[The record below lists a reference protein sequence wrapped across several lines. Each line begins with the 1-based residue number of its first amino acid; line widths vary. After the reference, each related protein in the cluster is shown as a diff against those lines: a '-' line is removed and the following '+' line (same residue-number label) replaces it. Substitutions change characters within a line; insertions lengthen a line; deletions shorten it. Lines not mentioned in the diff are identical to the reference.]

1 MTLSLDALLL
11 IGVAAAAGT
20 TGGFFLGRMGT
31 NRLRQEL
38 DAARAD
44 ISRAEAQ
51 GREQARQIHRMR
63 NEQRWL
69 SNLSRY
75 LPNVVRELNRS
86 DIDARQIPRL
96 VISLVDAIFEPEQIT
111 MYQVRSQGE
120 APDAR
125 EMFLTDQRGLEGTT
139 VPHRV
144 RFAEGKIGWVAEAG
158 VEMLAEDWMNLT
170 RTEGRAI
177 DDNHPA
183 LRLDMIGPIV
193 QHEEG
198 VDRVVGVLTIGSPGI
213 RPRDE
218 KLMLQMV
225 TNLASIAMT
234 NAENH
239 RKLSVQAHT
248 DGLTGLMN
256 KRHFLKEKFGLMI
269 HEAER
274 SAERV
279 AAFIFDI
286 DHFKNYNDTNG
297 HVEGDDVLRDVAALL
312 RKNLRPGDVAC
323 RYGGEEFVVAMPRT
337 DAREALLAAER
348 IRRVIEE
355 HPFAHRE
362 KQPLGFLSISGG
374 VAVFPFD
381 GTDGTELIR
390 RADEALYRAK
400 SAGRNRVLLHRG
412 TDFGDADEL
421 PSSSAGSRES
431 SAGPERGA

>member
-1 MTLSLDALLL
+1 MTLLDSVLLAT
-11 IGVAAAAGT
+11 VAAAAGT
-20 TGGFFLGRMGT
+20 TGGFFLGRIGLQ
-31 NRLRQEL
+31 RLRRDLEG
-38 DAARAD
+38 ARAD
-44 ISRAEAQ
+44 LSRAEAQ
-51 GREQARQIHRMR
+51 GREQARQVHRLR
-63 NEQRWL
+63 NDQRWL

-75 LPNVVRELNRS
+75 LPNVVRELNKS
-86 DIDARQIPRL
+86 DVGARQIPPL

-111 MYQVRSQGE
+111 MYQVRAVGE
-120 APDAR
+120 GETR
-125 EMFLTDQRGLEGTT
+125 EKEMFLTDQRGLLGTS
-139 VPHRV
+139 VPRRI
-144 RFAEGKIGWVAEAG
+144 RFGEGKVGWVAESG
-158 VEMLAEDWMNLT
+158 VEMLAEDWSNLT

-183 LRLDMIGPIV
+183 LRLDMIAPIV

-198 VDRVVGVLTIGSPGI
+198 ADRVVGVLTVGNPAI

-256 KRHFLKEKFGLMI
+256 KRHFLKERFGLMI

-274 SAERV
+274 AAERV
-279 AAFIFDI
+279 AVFIFDI

-297 HVEGDDVLRDVAALL
+297 HVEGDDVLRDVAGLL
-312 RKNLRPGDVAC
+312 RNNLRPGDVAC

-337 DAREALLAAER
+337 EAREALLAAER

-362 KQPLGFLSISGG
+362 KQPLGCVSISGG

-381 GTDGTELIR
+381 GTDGVDLVR

-400 SAGRNRVLLHRG
+400 SAGRNRVLVHRG
-412 TDFGDADEL
+412 TDFGEGDEA
-421 PSSSAGSRES
+421 PSTPSQEIP
-431 SAGPERGA
+431 AGPERGA

>member
-1 MTLSLDALLL
+1 MTLLDSVLL
-11 IGVAAAAGT
+11 AAATGAVGT
-20 TGGFFLGRMGT
+20 AGGFVLGRIAAQ
-31 NRLRQEL
+31 RLRREL
-38 DAARAD
+38 DASRAD
-44 ISRAEAQ
+44 TSRAEAQ

-111 MYQVRSQGE
+111 MYQVRSVGEGE
-120 APDAR
+120 AKDR
-125 EMFLTDQRGLEGTT
+125 EMFLTDHRGLEATS
-139 VPHRV
+139 VPRRI
-144 RFAEGKIGWVAEAG
+144 RFGEGKIGWVAEAG
-158 VEMLAEDWMNLT
+158 VEMLAEDWSNLT
-170 RTEGRAI
+170 RTEGRSI
-177 DDNHPA
+177 DENHPS

-193 QHEEG
+193 QHDESA
-198 VDRVVGVLTIGSPGI
+198 DRVVGVLTLGNPAI

-239 RKLSVQAHT
+239 RRLKVQAHT

-256 KRHFLKEKFGLMI
+256 KRHFLKERFGLMI

-279 AAFIFDI
+279 AVFIFDI

-297 HVEGDDVLRDVAALL
+297 HVAGDDVLRDVAGLL
-312 RKNLRPGDVAC
+312 HTKLRPGDVAC

-381 GTDGTELIR
+381 GTDGVELIR

-400 SAGRNRVLLHRG
+400 SGGRNRVLLHRG
-412 TDFGDADEL
+412 TDFGEADEV
-421 PSSSAGSRES
+421 PASAPREAA
-431 SAGPERGA
+431 AGPERGA